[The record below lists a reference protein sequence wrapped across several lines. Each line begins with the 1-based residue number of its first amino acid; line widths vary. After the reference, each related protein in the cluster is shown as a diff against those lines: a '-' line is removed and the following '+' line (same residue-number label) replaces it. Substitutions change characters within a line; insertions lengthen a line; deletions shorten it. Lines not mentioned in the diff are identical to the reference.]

1 MRVDAGMKQLFGTQ
15 VKVVNGFLV
24 LTPIEA
30 EAQVDDRRK
39 QFGMPPLAAHL
50 RDLERQYQT
59 PLVKAVAP
67 NQPLAE
73 PFQRSINRTIAR

>member
-15 VKVVNGFLV
+15 VKALNGFLV

-39 QFGMPPLAAHL
+39 QFGCRRWLVSSRSA
-50 RDLERQYQT
+50 ERLST
-59 PLVKAVAP
+59 PLVKAVGPECA
-67 NQPLAE
+67 A
-73 PFQRSINRTIAR
+73 RTCP